1 MKIILLVIGKT
12 HASYLKEGLAEYQK
26 RLRHY
31 ISFEMQV
38 IPDLKKKKN
47 LSEEQQK
54 HAEGLLIVQQLKAGD
69 HVVLL
74 DEKGKSYSSRKFAR
88 FLQERMNAGSKRLI
102 FVVGGPYGFS
112 EDVYTLAKGK
122 ISLSEMTFSHEMI
135 RLFFT
140 EQVYRAF
147 TILRGEPYHHD

>member
-1 MKIILLVIGKT
+1 MKITLLVVGKT
-12 HASYLKEGLAEYQK
+12 HADYLKEGIANYQK

-31 ISFEMQV
+31 VPFEIQV

-54 HAEGLLIVQQLKAGD
+54 SEEGKLILQQVKAGD
-69 HVVLL
+69 QIILL
-74 DEKGKSYSSRKFAR
+74 DEKGKQHSSRKFAR
-88 FLQERMNAGSKRLI
+88 FLQTKMNQGLKRLV

-112 EDVYTLAKGK
+112 EEVYRAAQGK

-140 EQVYRAF
+140 EQVYRAM